1 METLQ
6 ARRYVGEADLESI
19 VHFLNRCEAHDHLD
33 EGTSPS
39 ELREE
44 FSSPTFDTAR
54 DIRIWEDG
62 DGAMVAFAQLWIPA
76 AGEVVDGYVWF
87 KVHPE
92 HRDGTIESE
101 IFAWGAERMREVG
114 RERNV
119 RVQLRSGVRITQTE
133 RVAVLEQHGFTVNR
147 YFLRMARPL
156 SEPIAE
162 PKLPHGFTIRALAGT
177 HEAAAWIEMF
187 NLSFIDH
194 WNHHPKTVDE
204 RLHWM
209 SEGIYRA
216 EQDLIVI
223 APDGTFAAFAFCGV
237 NAQDNGR
244 TGRNE
249 GWIDLLGT
257 RRGYRN
263 MGLGRAILLAG
274 LRQLKAD
281 GVDTAVLGVDAD
293 SPTGATRLYESVGFK
308 PIMTSANYVKDVH

>member
-1 METLQ
+1 METLG
-6 ARRYVGEADLESI
+6 ARPYAGEADLQL
-19 VHFLNRCEAHDHLD
+19 VADFLNQCEAHDQVD

-39 ELREE
+39 ELRDE
-44 FSSPTFDTAR
+44 FNSPTFDPGR
-54 DIRIWEDG
+54 DIRIWEDN
-62 DGAMVAFAQLWIPA
+62 DGTMLAFAQIWIPA

-101 IFAWGAERMREVG
+101 IFAWSAERMREVG

-119 RVQLRSGVRITQTE
+119 RVQLRSGARTDKPDRI
-133 RVAVLEQHGFTVNR
+133 AVLEQHGFTVNR
-147 YFLRMARPL
+147 YFLRMARDL
-156 SEPIAE
+156 HEPIAE
-162 PKLPHGFTIRALAGT
+162 PTLPDGFTIRVLAGT
-177 HEAAAWIEMF
+177 HEAAAWVDMF
-187 NLSFIDH
+187 NGSFIDH

-209 SEGIYRA
+209 SEEIYRA
-216 EQDLIVI
+216 DQDLIAV

-237 NAQDNGR
+237 NDQENGR

-257 RRGYRN
+257 RRGYRS
-263 MGLGRAILLAG
+263 MGLGRAILLAA
-274 LRQLKAD
+274 LQCLKAD

-293 SPTGATRLYESVGFK
+293 SLTGATRLYESVGFK
-308 PIMTSANYVKDVH
+308 PIMTFANHHKDVD

>member
-6 ARRYVGEADLESI
+6 ARTYAGERDLEVI
-19 VHFLNRCEAHDHLD
+19 ATFLNLCEAHEHMD

-54 DIRIWEDG
+54 DIRIWEDS
-62 DGAMVAFAQLWIPA
+62 DGTMVGFAQIWIPA

-119 RVQLRSGVRITQTE
+119 RVQLRSGARSDKPDRI
-133 RVAVLEQHGFTVNR
+133 AVLEQHGFTVNR
-147 YFLRMARPL
+147 YFLRMARDL

-162 PKLPHGFTIRALAGT
+162 PTLPDGFTIRALAGT

-209 SEGIYRA
+209 SESFYRPHL
-216 EQDLIVI
+216 DLIAQ

-237 NAQDNGR
+237 NAQENRR

-249 GWIDLLGT
+249 GWISLLGT
-257 RRGYRN
+257 RRGYHN

-281 GVDTAVLGVDAD
+281 GVDMAVLGVDAD
-293 SPTGATRLYESVGFK
+293 SLTGATRLYESVGFK
-308 PIMTSANYVKDVH
+308 PIMTFVSYSKDV

>member
-6 ARRYVGEADLESI
+6 ARQYAGEADLQPI
-19 VHFLNRCEAHDHLD
+19 ADFLNGCEAHDHMD
-33 EGTSPS
+33 EGSSPG
-39 ELREE
+39 ELRDE

-62 DGAMVAFAQLWIPA
+62 DGTMLGFAQIWIPA
-76 AGEVVDGYVWF
+76 AGEVVDGYLWF

-101 IFAWGAERMREVG
+101 IFAWGTERMREVG

-119 RVQLRSGVRITQTE
+119 RVQLGSGVRSDKAD
-133 RVAVLEQHGFTVNR
+133 RVAVLEQHGFTINR
-147 YFLRMARPL
+147 YFLRMARDL
-156 SEPIAE
+156 HEPIVE
-162 PKLPHGFTIRALAGT
+162 PKLPDGFTIRAVAGT
-177 HEAAAWIEMF
+177 AEAAAWIEMF

-194 WNHHPKTVDE
+194 WNHHDRTVDD

-209 SEGIYRA
+209 SEAFYRPHL
-216 EQDLIVI
+216 DLIAQ

-237 NAQDNGR
+237 NAAENRR

-249 GWIDLLGT
+249 GWISLLGT

-263 MGLGRAILLAG
+263 MGLGRAILLTG
-274 LRQLKAD
+274 LQQLKAE
-281 GVDTAVLGVDAD
+281 GVDTAVLGVDAN
-293 SPTGATRLYESVGFK
+293 SLTGATRLYESVGFQ
-308 PIMTSANYVKDVH
+308 PIMTFVSYIKDV